1 MGKKEK
7 IKKRQVRE
15 RNRKTK
21 KSNNPDNQSEITN
34 KKWSGYKPQ
43 AGNKSKRGVTN
54 SNQDFT
60 NQENGRLSKSR
71 NPNSQ
76 QNSAQSIPDNTI
88 YSQTK
93 NISKTH

>member
-34 KKWSGYKPQ
+34 KKWSGYKP
-43 AGNKSKRGVTN
+43 
-54 SNQDFT
+54 
-60 NQENGRLSKSR
+60 
-71 NPNSQ
+71 
-76 QNSAQSIPDNTI
+76 
-88 YSQTK
+88 
-93 NISKTH
+93 